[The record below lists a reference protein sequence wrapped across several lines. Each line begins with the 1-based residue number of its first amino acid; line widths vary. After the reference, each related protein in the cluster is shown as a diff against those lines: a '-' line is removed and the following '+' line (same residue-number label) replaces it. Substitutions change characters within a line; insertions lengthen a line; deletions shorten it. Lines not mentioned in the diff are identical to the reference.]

1 MRQKW
6 EHKKLNNKKEWLD
19 SEEEMQTTLQRAAE
33 AGQPVRLA
41 REQMR
46 QELKRLNSE
55 QVTQENNQM
64 R

>member
-33 AGQPVRLA
+33 AGQPVREA
-41 REQMR
+41 R
-46 QELKRLNSE
+46 
-55 QVTQENNQM
+55 
-64 R
+64 